1 MLRDVI
7 CPQPM
12 TDIAMAGPVTPPI
25 LIRDEDELLD
35 AIRARLVELNITYD
49 TLDAVALLPE
59 RYTSKLLC
67 RPPIKHAGA
76 LTLWNILG
84 TLGFK
89 ISLVATDV
97 PTYMRERLTP
107 REHPPQPTGKRRI
120 DFSLTRAFMRK
131 IGRKGGKARAAIAS
145 KKRRLSR
152 INRLNA
158 LKRWHKPQTSEG

>member
-1 MLRDVI
+1 
-7 CPQPM
+7 M
-12 TDIAMAGPVTPPI
+12 TDTMAAPVTAPTP
-25 LIRDEDELLD
+25 LLVCNEEELLD
-35 AIRARLVELNITYD
+35 AIRQRLNELQITYD
-49 TLDAVALLPE
+49 TLDSVAMLPE

-107 REHPPQPTGKRRI
+107 REHAPQPVGKRRLTVS
-120 DFSLTRAFMRK
+120 FTRAWMRK
-131 IGRKGGKARAAIAS
+131 IGSKGGKARAAIAS

-152 INRLNA
+152 INRRNA